1 MSATIEAVNGVSSD
15 SPQLLNGMNH
25 LSLNGNQ
32 QHTETEMQ
40 NLEQILYVSTTVLG
54 QAIDL
59 LENSLVSDEQ
69 LTVQSKYL
77 PGSTIGVYCSHTLYT
92 FLQLLRIPH
101 ARL

>member
-15 SPQLLNGMNH
+15 SAQLHTEMNH
-25 LSLNGNQ
+25 LSLNGN

-77 PGSTIGVYCSHTLYT
+77 PGSTIGAYCSPTLYT
-92 FLQLLRIPH
+92 CFQLLRIPH
-101 ARL
+101 TCL